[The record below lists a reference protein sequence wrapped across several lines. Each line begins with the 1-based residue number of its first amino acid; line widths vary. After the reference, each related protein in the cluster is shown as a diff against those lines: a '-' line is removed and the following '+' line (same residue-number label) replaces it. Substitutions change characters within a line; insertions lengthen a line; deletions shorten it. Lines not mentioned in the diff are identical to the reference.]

1 MELLFSAASPYV
13 RKVSVCARELGLAD
27 RITETR
33 TSASPINRDASLV
46 ARNPLGK
53 VPTLITDNGTPLF
66 DSPVIC
72 EYLDSLAGGG
82 RLFPA
87 PGPKRWIAL
96 VEQAMADGMLDAGIL
111 IRYEITLRPE
121 ANRWSGWVDAQMA
134 KINAS
139 MAQLETH
146 AASFADRVDIG
157 TIAVGCALGWLDFR
171 FADLGWRNTCPTL
184 AKWFANFDER
194 PSMRATRPTA

>member
-1 MELLFSAASPYV
+1 MELLFSAASPFV

-33 TSASPINRDASLV
+33 MGASPVNRDAALV

-53 VPTLITDNGTPLF
+53 LPTLITDNGTPLY

-87 PGPKRWIAL
+87 PGPKRWLAL
-96 VEQAMADGMLDAGIL
+96 VEQATADGVLDAGIL
-111 IRYEITLRPE
+111 IRYEMSLRPE

-139 MAQLETH
+139 LAHLETH
-146 AASFADRVDIG
+146 TAAFADRVDIG
-157 TIAVGCALGWLDFR
+157 TISVGCALGWLDFR
-171 FADLGWRNTCPTL
+171 FADLGWRHTSPKL
-184 AKWFANFDER
+184 ATWFANFDER
-194 PSMRATRPTA
+194 PSMRATRPAA